1 MDVRWKIWSHCQ
13 LHLKLNRPCIPEMC
27 TGTKTRWRGR
37 RWICWA
43 GSSRILGATSKTG
56 RETGGWNL
64 AWCPCSVFLE
74 KHSDQNWNIL
84 QNISRGT
91 WNWEWTTERTQTL
104 PHAGFSS
111 AQNRTWGVS
120 WFFGFHTFC
129 SIHIVFHNM
138 WHFWYFA
145 SLNKRNRTKQRLP
158 KENIKSRVTFICF
171 IENGNSQI
179 ELQ

>member
-13 LHLKLNRPCIPEMC
+13 FHLKSNRPCTPEMC

-43 GSSRILGATSKTG
+43 GSSRILDATSKTG

-64 AWCPCSVFLE
+64 AWCPYSFFLE
-74 KHSDQNWNIL
+74 NI
-84 QNISRGT
+84 QIRIETFHKT
-91 WNWEWTTERTQTL
+91 WNREWTTDCTQTL

-145 SLNKRNRTKQRLP
+145 GLNEKKTEQ
-158 KENIKSRVTFICF
+158 SRD
-171 IENGNSQI
+171 
-179 ELQ
+179 LQKKT